1 MERARQARE
10 KLDRDAR
17 AMAVVEQQRAAETE
31 RQRREAEIARQREEE
46 ARQRAVVPQLAAPA
60 AQESRAAQPAP
71 AQTVRQICSGRGN
84 IVSEQLCR
92 TRECRKP
99 AFAADPIC
107 VTLKQLEDS
116 NARRGEQ

>member
-17 AMAVVEQQRAAETE
+17 ARAVAEQQRAAEAE
-31 RQRREAEIARQREEE
+31 RQRRESEIARQREEE
-46 ARQRAVVPQLAAPA
+46 ARQRAVVPQPAAPA
-60 AQESRAAQPAP
+60 AKESPAVQPAP
-71 AQTVRQICSGRGN
+71 AQTVRQICSGRTN

-92 TRECRKP
+92 SRECRKP

-107 VTLKQLEDS
+107 VKLKELEGS
-116 NARRGEQ
+116 NTRQGEQ